1 MIAQPVVAEFSGR
14 VAVITGAGSGIGRA
28 SALALAERGAAVVIV
43 DRILESAEETADTV
57 LAAGG
62 KAFAVTADVALP
74 EGVDLFTATAV
85 ERFGRLDVL
94 HANAAVQWF
103 GNVLDCTDEQ
113 WDRMFAVNL
122 RGIFLAARR
131 CIPEMLNSG
140 GGSIVATCSD
150 CAIRTSPQAA
160 AYTATKTGLIGLIR
174 SIAVDF
180 GPHGIRANL
189 VTPGLTDTPGL
200 RALYS
205 QGTRTPEEG
214 MGRAAALS
222 PLGRVGTPEDL
233 GEAVA
238 FLCSDRAK
246 FITGANLIVDGGMTV
261 TYGID

>member
-1 MIAQPVVAEFSGR
+1 MIAQPLVAEFSGR

-150 CAIRTSPQAA
+150 CAIRT
-160 AYTATKTGLIGLIR
+160 
-174 SIAVDF
+174 
-180 GPHGIRANL
+180 
-189 VTPGLTDTPGL
+189 PGLTDTPGL